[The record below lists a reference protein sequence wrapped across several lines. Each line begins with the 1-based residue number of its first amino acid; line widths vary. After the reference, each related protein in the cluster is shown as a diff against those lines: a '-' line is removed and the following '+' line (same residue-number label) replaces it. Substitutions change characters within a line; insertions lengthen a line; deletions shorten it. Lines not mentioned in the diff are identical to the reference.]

1 MLRATVLSIV
11 LISSLAPGFGAAQE
25 PPRPDVQER
34 EQARLVL
41 IETLAMDVERRTVAD
56 LTVDEFLLTIGDKVV
71 PVDTFDLLCPVGAA
85 ADPKPHRNDDPTPTL
100 IAPET
105 PRKIV
110 LAVDYN
116 FLGVP
121 DRPFVLDAIESM
133 LRMSKTPAEE
143 IMLVALADGVR
154 VEQRFT
160 KDLDEL
166 VASLRRM
173 RHDVTLWARDF
184 GAGAGGK
191 GYFDNLA
198 TLMDLLETRGDAKAV
213 VLFSTLRTTR
223 DQNDLWF
230 QDLATRATA
239 ARTAIYP
246 NWARGLQ
253 FGTPRHDARTLQRFA
268 TETGGR
274 PSIATSDLSVQ
285 YRRAQRDLSCRY
297 VLGVQLDDEDAT
309 TARPIR
315 VRVGRTGVILR
326 YPEQVRLWSDEEK
339 RKSRLRAEF
348 IDPRSFESPLVRVA
362 AFPMRPVD
370 RQWDTLLTVQ
380 LQLQT
385 AAEDANLELTATLER
400 GGRLV
405 EQYRAPIRIP
415 AAEGGRTGTHSVTMT
430 ADSSLK
436 PGSYDLIVALSRVDD
451 TEVVTRQVRFEV
463 PEIPKKG
470 LFVKGPILARVVPD
484 GIVMRGDEDDA
495 PHDTALDEF
504 LGDER
509 RSEPLL
515 VHEIDSRDGFL
526 AYWEACLAGSKNV
539 PPAGSVVRRRF
550 MTPDG
555 IEAHALNPVPFE
567 IEQKGQMRCVHG
579 LDEIPPRT
587 LRRGEYKLELSF
599 EKPGGESLA
608 SRSVPLRIE

>member
-1 MLRATVLSIV
+1 MLRATVLSIA

-25 PPRPDVQER
+25 PARSDVRER

-41 IETLAMDVERRTVAD
+41 VDTLAMDVERRAVAD
-56 LTVDEFLLTIGDKVV
+56 LTAGEFLLTVGGKTV
-71 PVDTFDLLCPVGAA
+71 PIDTFDLLCPVGAA
-85 ADPKPHRNDDPTPTL
+85 ADPKPHRNDDPSPAL
-100 IAPET
+100 ISRDT

-121 DRPFVLDAIESM
+121 DRPAVLDAIESM

-160 KDLDEL
+160 REMDEI

-173 RHDVTLWARDF
+173 KHDVTLWARDF
-184 GAGAGGK
+184 GAGAGGES
-191 GYFDNLA
+191 YFDSLA
-198 TLMDLLETRGDAKAV
+198 TLMDVLEARGDAKVV

-223 DQNDLWF
+223 DQNDAWF
-230 QDLATRATA
+230 RDVATRAAA

-253 FGTPRHDARTLQRFA
+253 FGTPRHDARALQRLA

-274 PSIATSDLSVQ
+274 PPIATSDLSEQ

-297 VLGVQLDDEDAT
+297 VLGVQLDDEAAT
-309 TARPIR
+309 TARPVR

-326 YPEQVRLWSDEEK
+326 YPEQVRLWSDDEK
-339 RKSRLRAEF
+339 RKSRLRASF
-348 IDPRSFESPLVRVA
+348 VDPRSLESPLLRVA

-380 LQLQT
+380 LHLPT
-385 AAEDANLELTATLER
+385 AAEDANLELTAILER

-405 EQYRAPIRIP
+405 EQYRTPIRIP
-415 AAEGGRTGTHSVTMT
+415 AAESGRTGARSVTMT

-436 PGSYDLIVALSRVDD
+436 PGSYELIVALSRVDD
-451 TEVVTRQVRFEV
+451 EEIVTRQVRFEV

-470 LFVKGPILARVVPD
+470 LFVKGPILARVVPG
-484 GIVMRGDEDDA
+484 GIVMRGDKDDA
-495 PHDTALDEF
+495 PNDTALDEF
-504 LGDER
+504 LGGEK

-515 VHEIDSRDGFL
+515 VHEIDSTDGFL

-555 IEAHALNPVPFE
+555 IVAHALNPVPFE

-579 LDEIPPRT
+579 LDELAPRT
-587 LRRGEYKLELSF
+587 LRPGEYKLELSF

-608 SRSVPLRIE
+608 SGSVPLRIE